1 MDYCTA
7 MAWLPGAIVFRHNPV
22 WRTIA
27 ESRLMA
33 RKKTSAFDDLMEIA
47 ARLPWWGGVLLALL
61 TYAVLHHFAGQPN
74 VAPTD
79 LKGMGAFA
87 GRELWRTFA
96 LFLQYLVPI
105 AFLVGALVSAIRAAR
120 ARRLHGDVSR
130 TPTRDALEVMSW
142 HDFEALVGETFRLRG
157 FQVEARGGSG
167 PDGGVDLALH
177 LGRDTYLVQCKQWKS
192 RSVGVATVRELFG
205 VMTAEGA
212 VGGFVVASGSFTDDA
227 KRFAEGRAIEL
238 VGTDTLLALVR
249 ADGAPAVG
257 KKTLAQPQASPV
269 VARVPVETAAADPVA
284 CPQCGSAMV
293 TRTAKRGASAGE
305 KFWGCS
311 RYPACRG
318 TRPA

>member
-1 MDYCTA
+1 
-7 MAWLPGAIVFRHNPV
+7 
-22 WRTIA
+22 
-27 ESRLMA
+27 MA
-33 RKKTSAFDDLMEIA
+33 RKKTSSFEDLMEIA
-47 ARLPWWGGVLLALL
+47 ALMPWWGGVLSALVV
-61 TYAVLHHFAGQPN
+61 YMVLHHFAAQSN
-74 VAPTD
+74 VLPTD

-105 AFLVGALVSAIRAAR
+105 AFLVGAFVSAVRAAR

-130 TPTRDALEVMSW
+130 TPTRNALEAMSW
-142 HDFEALVGETFRLRG
+142 NDFEALVGETFRLRG

-167 PDGGVDLALH
+167 PDGGVDLALR

-192 RSVGVATVRELFG
+192 RNVGVATVRELFG
-205 VMTAEGA
+205 VMAAEGA
-212 VGGFVVASGSFTDDA
+212 VGGFVVASGAFTEDA
-227 KRFAEGRAIEL
+227 RRFAEGRAIEL

-249 ADGAPAVG
+249 AGGAPAVG
-257 KKTLAQPQASPV
+257 KPVAQPQASPV
-269 VARVPVETAAADPVA
+269 VAPVPVETAAADPVA
-284 CPQCGSAMV
+284 CPQCGSGMV
-293 TRTAKRGASAGE
+293 VRTAKRGASAGE